1 MKRVILSSIIVSLA
15 LIACQ
20 ATAQQSGGDS
30 LTGVWV
36 GDFGPGYFDRNTITL
51 DLMWDGKTLAG
62 TIKPG
67 NPSGRMYRSFTPFP
81 IEKAQYDP
89 KTGEIKFEALF
100 SPRDRNY
107 IINGKVTGNTI
118 AGTWDRP
125 TEHRNGDFKLT
136 RQKAN

>member
-1 MKRVILSSIIVSLA
+1 MKKSFVLLITVSLA
-15 LIACQ
+15 LMACQ
-20 ATAQQSGGDS
+20 ATAEQSGGDS

-36 GDFGPGYFDRNTITL
+36 GDFGPGYFDRNTISL
-51 DLMWDGKTLAG
+51 DLTWDGNTLTG

-125 TEHRNGDFKLT
+125 TERRSGDFKLT
-136 RQKAN
+136 RQTN

>member
-1 MKRVILSSIIVSLA
+1 MKKLFVAAITVSLA
-15 LIACQ
+15 LIGCQ

-36 GDFGPGYFDRNTITL
+36 GDFGPGYFDRNTISL
-51 DLMWDGKTLAG
+51 DLTWDGKTLTG

-67 NPSGRMYRSFTPFP
+67 NPGGRMYRSFTPFP

-89 KTGEIKFEALF
+89 KTGEIQFEALF

-125 TEHRNGDFKLT
+125 TERRSGDFKLT
-136 RQKAN
+136 RQAN